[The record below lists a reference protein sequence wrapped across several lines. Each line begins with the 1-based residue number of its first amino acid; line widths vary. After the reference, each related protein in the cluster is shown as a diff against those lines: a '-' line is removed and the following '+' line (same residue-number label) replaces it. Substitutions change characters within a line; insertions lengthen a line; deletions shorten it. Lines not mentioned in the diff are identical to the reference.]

1 MVSLAQEVESHTA
14 EVARQVRAIAAAD
27 DGLLVLFASAR
38 QLREVRTR
46 MDGARE
52 GELFVQGELPVQ
64 EILAGHREAIA
75 AGARSVILGL
85 ASFAEG
91 IDLPGRLCTRV
102 VIAKLPFPAPDEP
115 LVAAA
120 CEWIE
125 RAGGSGFAAV
135 SLPRGATRFQQAIGR
150 LVRSVSDWGE
160 VIVLDRC
167 LASSAYGKRMLAP
180 VPMRVL
186 VA

>member
-125 RAGGSGFAAV
+125 RARAA
-135 SLPRGATRFQQAIGR
+135 A
-150 LVRSVSDWGE
+150 
-160 VIVLDRC
+160 
-167 LASSAYGKRMLAP
+167 ASR
-180 VPMRVL
+180 R
-186 VA
+186 